1 MESSQI
7 SLEVQETS
15 LGNGVSVE
23 AFLCRLCGAQ
33 DSGRMLH
40 LSDTYCIGMS
50 ATSSIFHLMD
60 SISALLK
67 VQEECEE
74 SMPKHVCVACFNTA
88 VDIQAFVDS
97 AINFQKST
105 IYQLFPNA
113 KLEEVH
119 DLTFTAPSQH
129 YFQDTNS
136 LIHCGNVERSNQQP
150 LDKVSSRFPSF
161 GDGCFRVNE
170 IDNQGYLSDRSIH
183 VKDTGYNIIT
193 ELIDHSI
200 DASKNSPAE
209 AVIEISPSAEQV
221 CQGSRS
227 NCNKNKPSG
236 SIEVTECV
244 ETLEEHENNTGCEGI
259 NKDKDPNLSEE
270 QTNKVEE
277 SAPAKNDSKKCPT
290 CGKTFL
296 RQSQLKS
303 HLLSHSET
311 RPFVC
316 TTCNMKF
323 KYRRNLVEHSSIH
336 DDPPSFICSICGLT
350 FKQRSNLLKHE
361 RTHQK
366 VNRISF
372 QCDVCN
378 KRYSQS
384 SHLKTHMRNMHG
396 DNHGFPCDQCNA
408 VLHSQSSL
416 RRHAATVHASSS
428 KYFCPHCNKGFNNS
442 QNYQGHIR
450 SHTGERPYCCST
462 CNKTFTT
469 SKALSRHRLIH
480 QGTKSHRCSQ
490 CGKAF
495 LELCDLKRHVKRHLL
510 KRMKNA
516 SKDLTAKYQDG
527 ASLQVQSVAA
537 GMNSL
542 SLMVLPESL
551 LFTESQ
557 QLLDNSG
564 ASATEVILPHEKLST
579 VKNVSAEP
587 VLEPALLENT
597 EYNMQPDSSP
607 LSKESHTLRPEGEVL
622 GPSELLSSP
631 QVPSAQE
638 VEPVPILDNAAVLQP
653 PEVISDITA
662 TALHSSSVLQPDNIS
677 VDGAISHANS
687 DCETCE
693 PSECRQDSE
702 SATMVVLSSVG
713 TTSDYLPVANPD
725 TVIEGTRCQQSER
738 VLSHATW

>member
-1 MESSQI
+1 MEVSQI
-7 SLEVQETS
+7 SLEVQEKS
-15 LGNGVSVE
+15 SGNGVTVE
-23 AFLCRLCGAQ
+23 ALLCRLCGAQ
-33 DSGRMLH
+33 DSTRMLH

-50 ATSSIFHLMD
+50 ATSSIFHLLD

-88 VDIQAFVDS
+88 VDIQAFVES
-97 AINFQKST
+97 AVNFQKST
-105 IYQLFPNA
+105 IYQLYPNA

-136 LIHCGNVERSNQQP
+136 LFHCDDVEQYNQQS
-150 LDKVSSRFPSF
+150 LDNVSSKFPSF
-161 GDGCFRVNE
+161 GEGCCSINKVNS
-170 IDNQGYLSDRSIH
+170 QGYDTERSIQ

-193 ELIDHSI
+193 ELIDPGI
-200 DASKNSPAE
+200 DPSKSSAE
-209 AVIEISPSAEQV
+209 AVIEISPSVEQV
-221 CQGSRS
+221 CQVSKSTTDEDKPCENVNGS
-227 NCNKNKPSG
+227 K
-236 SIEVTECV
+236 CV
-244 ETLEEHENNTGCEGI
+244 ETLQGHEKNTNSKGT
-259 NKDKDPNLSEE
+259 DKNSDTKISE
-270 QTNKVEE
+270 QTDEADE
-277 SAPAKNDSKKCPT
+277 LELSKNGCKKCPT
-290 CGKTFL
+290 CGKTFS

-303 HLLSHSET
+303 HLMSHSEA
-311 RPFVC
+311 RPFMC
-316 TTCNMKF
+316 TKCNMKF

-336 DDPPSFICSICGLT
+336 DDPPSFICSVCGLT

-366 VNRISF
+366 VNRISL
-372 QCDVCN
+372 QCNVCH

-384 SHLKTHMRNMHG
+384 AHLKTHMKNMHG
-396 DNHGFPCDQCNA
+396 DNQGYVCDQCNA
-408 VLHSQSSL
+408 VLQSRSSL
-416 RRHAATVHASSS
+416 RRHVATVHASSS
-428 KYFCPHCNKGFNNS
+428 KFLCPHCNKGFNNS

-462 CNKTFTT
+462 CHKTFTT

-510 KRMKNA
+510 KRIKNA
-516 SKDLTAKYQDG
+516 SKDLASKCQDG
-527 ASLQVQSVAA
+527 ANMPVQSVAA

-564 ASATEVILPHEKLST
+564 SSATEIILPHDKLNS
-579 VKNVSAEP
+579 VKTVSAEP
-587 VLEPALLENT
+587 VLETSLLENT
-597 EYNMQPDSSP
+597 QYNIQPDSGP
-607 LSKESHTLRPEGEVL
+607 LSKESHILRTEEEVL
-622 GPSELLSSP
+622 GASELLPSP
-631 QVPSAQE
+631 QVPTAQE
-638 VEPVPILDNAAVLQP
+638 VETVPILNNTAVLQP
-653 PEVISDITA
+653 PEVISDIAA
-662 TALHSSSVLQPDNIS
+662 TSLHSSSVLQSENIT
-677 VDGAISHANS
+677 VNETITHANS
-687 DCETCE
+687 NREACA
-693 PSECRQDSE
+693 PSECRSDSE
-702 SATMVVLSSVG
+702 PATMVVLSSVG

-725 TVIEGTRCQQSER
+725 STVIEDTRCQQSER